1 MALYSCSMGV
11 TGPFLSTLP
20 NHQLRIVISS
30 NHNIV
35 IPSNHNIVIP
45 SNHNICFRYRV
56 IILSEFLRDGKIRD
70 YEGTVVQECD
80 FVFTTVVVVECDETV
95 AQMISFRTSP
105 SFQYP
110 THAPVARAIC

>member
-20 NHQLRIVISS
+20 NHQLRIVIS
-30 NHNIV
+30 
-35 IPSNHNIVIP
+35 SNHNIVIP

>member
-20 NHQLRIVISS
+20 NHQLRNVIS
-30 NHNIV
+30 
-35 IPSNHNIVIP
+35 SNHNIVIP